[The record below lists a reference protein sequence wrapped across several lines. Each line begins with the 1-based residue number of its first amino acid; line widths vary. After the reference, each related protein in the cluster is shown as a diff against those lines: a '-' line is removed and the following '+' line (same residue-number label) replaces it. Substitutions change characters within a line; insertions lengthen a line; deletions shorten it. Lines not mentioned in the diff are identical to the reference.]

1 MLSDLSIRSNNRSD
15 RRPRARSGEA
25 MTDSLRVPMEQVPA
39 CRVVLLRLAQ
49 RFEARAR
56 GPGGAAASRRRQ
68 PWLDAA
74 AMTLEMAEQLVKEA
88 R

>member
-1 MLSDLSIRSNNRSD
+1 
-15 RRPRARSGEA
+15 
-25 MTDSLRVPMEQVPA
+25 MEQVLA

-56 GPGGAAASRRRQ
+56 GPGGAAARRRRQ

-74 AMTLEMAEQLVKEA
+74 AMAREIAEQLIKKDA